1 MRKLFLFC
9 LGSLLLAFPSFAQ
22 RGDQGRGNQGN
33 QGRGNPHQSAP
44 PVGHGYVPR
53 SGPPASTHQA
63 PRQEAPRNAS
73 PLPGRAPNQP
83 PPQQP
88 AQQPNRT
95 EPNRSEPNRGGQPPQ
110 QEQRQPE
117 QRRSFR
123 DQPEH
128 PEAPHVH
135 SGDGRW
141 VGHTTGRNDYHY
153 HLDHPWEHERFPRP
167 IGANYVFRLRGGNRD
182 RFEFEGFFFSVAP
195 YDFDYCAD
203 WDWNSDDIVLYPD
216 PDDDGWYLA
225 YNVRL
230 GTYCH
235 VMYLGQ

>member
-1 MRKLFLFC
+1 MKKLFILGLGLALFT
-9 LGSLLLAFPSFAQ
+9 LPSFGQ
-22 RGDQGRGNQGN
+22 PRGDQGRGNEGRGNQGN

-63 PRQEAPRNAS
+63 PRQEAPRTAT
-73 PLPGRAPNQP
+73 PLPGRAPQNP
-83 PPQQP
+83 P
-88 AQQPNRT
+88 AAQPNRA
-95 EPNRSEPNRGGQPPQ
+95 PDQGNRGNPQ
-110 QEQRQPE
+110 GD
-117 QRRSFR
+117 QRRTYR

-135 SGDGRW
+135 SSDGRW
-141 VGHTTGRNDYHY
+141 IGHTTGRNDPHY
-153 HLDHPWEHERFPRP
+153 HLDHPWEHGRFPRP
-167 IGANYVFRLRGGNRD
+167 IGANYVFRLHGGNRE

-203 WDWNSDDIVLYPD
+203 WDWNSDDIILYPD

-230 GTYCH
+230 GTYVH
-235 VMYLGQ
+235 VMYLGA

>member
-1 MRKLFLFC
+1 MRKLAI
-9 LGSLLLAFPSFAQ
+9 LGIGLTLLMFPSFAQQ

-44 PVGHGYVPR
+44 PVGHGYIPR

-63 PRQEAPRNAS
+63 PRQEAPRTAT
-73 PLPGRAPNQP
+73 PMPGRAPNQP

-88 AQQPNRT
+88 PQQPNRT
-95 EPNRSEPNRGGQPPQ
+95 EPNRGNPQ
-110 QEQRQPE
+110 GD
-117 QRRSFR
+117 QRRTYR

-135 SGDGRW
+135 ANDGRW
-141 VGHTTGRNDYHY
+141 IGHTAGRNDPHY
-153 HLDHPWEHERFPRP
+153 HLDHPWEHGRFPRS
-167 IGANYVFRLRGGNRD
+167 IGANYVFRLHGGNRE

-203 WDWNSDDIVLYPD
+203 WDWNSDDIILYPD

-235 VMYLGQ
+235 VMYLGG

>member
-1 MRKLFLFC
+1 MRKLTILGIGLALFM
-9 LGSLLLAFPSFAQ
+9 SPSFARQ
-22 RGDQGRGNQGN
+22 RGNQSHGN
-33 QGRGNPHQSAP
+33 QGGGNPHQSAP
-44 PVGHGYVPR
+44 PVGHGFIPR

-63 PRQEAPRNAS
+63 PRQEAPRTAT
-73 PLPGRAPNQP
+73 PMPGRAPQNP
-83 PPQQP
+83 PA
-88 AQQPNRT
+88 AQ
-95 EPNRSEPNRGGQPPQ
+95 PNRGGQPPQ
-110 QEQRQPE
+110 QDQKRT
-117 QRRSFR
+117 FK

-135 SGDGRW
+135 SSNGQW
-141 VGHTTGRNDYHY
+141 VGHSTGRNDPHY
-153 HLDHPWEHERFPRP
+153 HLDHPWEHGRFPRP
-167 IGANYVFRLRGGNRD
+167 IGANYVFRLHGGNRD

-203 WDWNSDDIVLYPD
+203 WDWNTDDIVLYPD

-225 YNVRL
+225 YNPRL